1 MVTAYVFLAFLLVY
15 VALAAFAPTG
25 SKLSRGNFVLGNVL
39 VVAGLVLNWQA
50 FRGTPPFRPLLIPVA
65 LLCGQ
70 LLYMVAVLATRLSVK
85 EAVSAA
91 LPSAN
96 IATTCRKRPLLLA
109 QYCFM
114 VTYEEFLWRATAQ
127 RFFADVL
134 TSASVAILITACLF
148 TLLHQKMFDH
158 NVEKIEFLV
167 FSVVLG
173 LIYYYTASLL
183 FVVLVHAVRDVNV
196 KCRTPEMVPKSGPDN
211 LDFVSSQR
219 PRPEPAPGDVSRRT
233 E

>member
-1 MVTAYVFLAFLLVY
+1 MVTTYVFLAFLLVY

-25 SKLSRGNFVLGNVL
+25 SKLSRGNFVLGNAL
-39 VVAGLVLNWQA
+39 VVAGIILNWHA

-70 LLYMVAVLATRLSVK
+70 LLYMAAVLATKRSVK
-85 EAVSAA
+85 EALSAA
-91 LPSAN
+91 IPSAN
-96 IATTCRKRPLLLA
+96 IAITCQRRPLLMM

-127 RFFADVL
+127 RFFGDVL
-134 TSASVAILITACLF
+134 TSAPGAILITACLF
-148 TLLHQKMFDH
+148 TLLHQKMFSF
-158 NVEKIEFLV
+158 NMERMEFFV

-173 LIYYYTASLL
+173 LIYHLTASLL
-183 FVVLVHAVRDVNV
+183 FVVLVHAMRVINV
-196 KCRTPEMVPKSGPDN
+196 KCRAPEGAPQRGTERMDIVPPRTA
-211 LDFVSSQR
+211 QR
-219 PRPEPAPGDVSRRT
+219 EPAAGDASRRT

>member
-1 MVTAYVFLAFLLVY
+1 MVTTYIFLAFLLVY

-25 SKLSRGNFVLGNVL
+25 SRVSRGNFVLGNVL

-65 LLCGQ
+65 LVCGQ
-70 LLYMVAVLATRLSVK
+70 LLYMAAVLATRLSIK
-85 EAVSAA
+85 EAVAA
-91 LPSAN
+91 AVPSAN
-96 IATTCRKRPLLLA
+96 IATTCRRRPLLLV

-127 RFFADVL
+127 RFLEDTLAN
-134 TSASVAILITACLF
+134 APAAILITACLF
-148 TLLHQKMFDH
+148 TLLHQKMLDH
-158 NVEKIEFLV
+158 TVEKMEFLV
-167 FSVVLG
+167 FSVILG
-173 LIYYYTASLL
+173 LIYYMTASLL

-196 KCRTPEMVPKSGPDN
+196 KCRVPESGAERP
-211 LDFVSSQR
+211 DFVSPHR
-219 PRPEPAPGDVSRRT
+219 ARPEPAAGDVSRRT

>member
-1 MVTAYVFLAFLLVY
+1 MVTTYVFLAFLLVY
-15 VALAAFAPTG
+15 VGLAAFAPTG
-25 SKLSRGNFVLGNVL
+25 SKVSRGNFVLGNIL

-50 FRGTPPFRPLLIPVA
+50 FRGTPPFRPLLIPIA

-70 LLYMVAVLATRLSVK
+70 LLYMAAVLATKLSIK

-91 LPSAN
+91 VPSAN
-96 IATTCRKRPLLLA
+96 IATTCRRSPLLIV

-127 RFFADVL
+127 RFLEDMLAN
-134 TSASVAILITACLF
+134 APAAILVTACLF
-148 TLLHQKMFDH
+148 TLLHQKMLDH
-158 NVEKIEFLV
+158 NMEKIEFLV

-173 LIYYYTASLL
+173 LIYYLTASLL
-183 FVVLVHAVRDVNV
+183 FVVLVHAVRDLNV
-196 KCRTPEMVPKSGPDN
+196 KCRVPDSGGERPD
-211 LDFVSSQR
+211 LAPSHR
-219 PRPEPAPGDVSRRT
+219 ARPEPAPGDASRRM

>member
-1 MVTAYVFLAFLLVY
+1 MVTTYVFLVFLLVY
-15 VALAAFAPTG
+15 AALAAFAPTG
-25 SKLSRGNFVLGNVL
+25 SKLSRGNFVLGNAL
-39 VVAGLVLNWQA
+39 VVAGLLLNWQA

-70 LLYMVAVLATRLSVK
+70 LLYMAAVLATKLSIK
-85 EAVSAA
+85 EALSAA
-91 LPSAN
+91 LPSAS
-96 IATTCRKRPLLLA
+96 IAVTCRKRPLLLA

-127 RFFADVL
+127 RFFGDIL
-134 TSASVAILITACLF
+134 TSAPGAILITACLF
-148 TLLHQKMFDH
+148 TLLHQKMLHH
-158 NVEKIEFLV
+158 NVEKMEFLI

-196 KCRTPEMVPKSGPDN
+196 KCRAPETAQKNGSENP
-211 LDFVSSQR
+211 DFVSAHIA
-219 PRPEPAPGDVSRRT
+219 RPEPAPGDASRRT

>member
-1 MVTAYVFLAFLLVY
+1 MVTTYVFLAFLLVY

-25 SKLSRGNFVLGNVL
+25 SKVSRGNFVLGNIL
-39 VVAGLVLNWQA
+39 VVAGLVLNWQV

-65 LLCGQ
+65 LLVGQ
-70 LLYMVAVLATRLSVK
+70 LLYMAAVLATKLSIK
-85 EAVSAA
+85 EALSAA

-96 IATTCRKRPLLLA
+96 IAITCRKRPLLLA

-127 RFFADVL
+127 RFFADIV
-134 TSASVAILITACLF
+134 TSASGAILITACLF
-148 TLLHQKMFDH
+148 TLLHQKMLDH

-196 KCRTPEMVPKSGPDN
+196 KCRAPEMAQKSSLENP
-211 LDFVSSQR
+211 DFVSPRRTR
-219 PRPEPAPGDVSRRT
+219 PGPAPGDVTRRT

>member
-1 MVTAYVFLAFLLVY
+1 MVTTYVFLAFLLLY

-25 SKLSRGNFVLGNVL
+25 SRVSRGNFVLGNAL

-70 LLYMVAVLATRLSVK
+70 LLYMAAVLATKLSVR
-85 EAVSAA
+85 EALSAA
-91 LPSAN
+91 VPSAN
-96 IATTCRKRPLLLA
+96 IATTCRRRPLLLV

-127 RFFADVL
+127 RFLEDMLAN
-134 TSASVAILITACLF
+134 APVAILITACLF
-148 TLLHQKMFDH
+148 TLLHQKMLDH

-173 LIYYYTASLL
+173 LVYYLTASLL

-196 KCRTPEMVPKSGPDN
+196 KCRVPASGAERPELAAPHGA
-211 LDFVSSQR
+211 
-219 PRPEPAPGDVSRRT
+219 RPEPAPGDVSRRT